1 VRAGASL
8 KEGSDDLNDEC
19 QGELK
24 MAQNVMDLVD
34 QLSEEARR
42 WFLSLRNTSGYDTY
56 ARILKQ
62 GGPENFEKYWK
73 EHKKEYDDFLEG
85 RFVHIS
91 PSTFYAENRKLRILF
106 NGIETDPDTHLLRIG
121 YGHVGGYP
129 VRKDR
134 WNQEGVKGQSVIFR
148 SEDVSHL
155 SDSELE
161 NLVRDELQITGQI
174 TLGRT
179 KRFTFVNHSFQI

>member
-1 VRAGASL
+1 V
-8 KEGSDDLNDEC
+8 KDVTKKKNEPKFV
-19 QGELK
+19 GEPVGGKPFEPEEPLDWPK
-24 MAQNVMDLVD
+24 PKFSPPEKFYPKPP
-34 QLSEEARR
+34 QLRR
-42 WFLSLRNTSGYDTY
+42 PPNL
-56 ARILKQ
+56 
-62 GGPENFEKYWK
+62 PEKHYQTPNYP
-73 EHKKEYDDFLEG
+73 LG
-85 RFVHIS
+85 QLQ
-91 PSTFYAENRKLRILF
+91 TLF
-106 NGIETDPDTHLLRIG
+106 KGIETDPDTHLLRIG